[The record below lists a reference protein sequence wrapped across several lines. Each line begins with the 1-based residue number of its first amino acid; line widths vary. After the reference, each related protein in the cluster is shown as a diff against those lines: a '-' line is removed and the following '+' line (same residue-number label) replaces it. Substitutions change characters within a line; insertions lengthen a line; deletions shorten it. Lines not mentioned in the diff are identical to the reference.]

1 MEDALAFRCSENDTV
16 LVAAGKT
23 MAVDLNNGV
32 ISNDIITATKA
43 VVDVISMTVFLFLQ
57 INKSKLFLPASSS

>member
-1 MEDALAFRCSENDTV
+1 MEDALAFRCSENDTL
-16 LVAAGKT
+16 LVAAGNA
-23 MAVDLNNGV
+23 MAVDLNSGV

-57 INKSKLFLPASSS
+57 INKSKLFLLASSS

>member
-16 LVAAGKT
+16 LVAAGNT
-23 MAVDLNNGV
+23 MAVDLNSGV

-57 INKSKLFLPASSS
+57 RNKSKLFLSASSS